1 MGGFLKVEDEE
12 GERTRNYWNKSWN
25 GVVLFRTAKL
35 MRAPDSSAQPT
46 EAPCPQPADRMMPP
60 FHYRVKLPCF
70 HLRFSGQYETI
81 TLHICAIF
89 RLRISF

>member
-35 MRAPDSSAQPT
+35 MRAPDSSAQPI
-46 EAPCPQPADRMMPP
+46 EAPVPSLLTGGRLP
-60 FHYRVKLPCF
+60 F
-70 HLRFSGQYETI
+70 TI
-81 TLHICAIF
+81 VSNCLAFTYASLVNMKPS
-89 RLRISF
+89 LSISVQSSD